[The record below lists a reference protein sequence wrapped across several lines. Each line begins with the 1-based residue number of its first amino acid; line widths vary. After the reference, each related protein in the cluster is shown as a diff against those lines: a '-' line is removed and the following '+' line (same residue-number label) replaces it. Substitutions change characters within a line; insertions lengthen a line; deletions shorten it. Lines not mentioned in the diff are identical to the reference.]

1 MKEIKEDTNRWRTIP
16 CSWIGRIN
24 IGNMSIL
31 AKAIYR
37 FNAIIIKLPTVFF
50 TELEQTISQFV
61 WKYKKPRIAKAVLR
75 KKNGAGGIKLPDF
88 RLYYKVK
95 VIKTVWY
102 WDKNRNIDQWN
113 KIQSPE
119 INPYTYAYLIL
130 TKEAIIYNG
139 EKTASSI
146 NGAGKTGQLHIKE

>member
-1 MKEIKEDTNRWRTIP
+1 MPSLSKYQWH
-16 CSWIGRIN
+16 
-24 IGNMSIL
+24 
-31 AKAIYR
+31 
-37 FNAIIIKLPTVFF
+37 FF
-50 TELEQTISQFV
+50 TELEQKISQFI
-61 WKYKKPRIAKAVLR
+61 WKHKRPQIAKAVLR

-139 EKTASSI
+139 EKTDSSI
-146 NGAGKTGQLHIKE
+146 NGAGKTGQLHVKE